1 MDFEKM
7 KEIDPRPVNKEELV
21 DINTLTIDENG
32 SKEERILQFLEQ
44 VKNPYLYRCKNLVVK
59 SVFADTDVTLE
70 ERMKQYFRIV

>member
-1 MDFEKM
+1 M